1 MRAAAAL
8 EHPHLPRV
16 APSGRVSTLGSV
28 RTFFTWL
35 KAGPAGG
42 RLRRPSS
49 AGSGTADAAW
59 TARPAVLL
67 HGDGHAVAHQHLCA
81 VAAYH
86 PKDDVEL
93 ETRGI
98 AASGSHLVALRFTG
112 HQTTLRVNGPW
123 GVVSAFSATTS
134 DNPVATA
141 LWDGSAGETLFFT
154 FSFTGGIIGFLKSIQ
169 MHLLA

>member
-1 MRAAAAL
+1 MVMQSL
-8 EHPHLPRV
+8 ISTCV
-16 APSGRVSTLGSV
+16 PSPLITRRMTSNWKPEGSRPV
-28 RTFFTWL
+28 GATW
-35 KAGPAGG
+35 
-42 RLRRPSS
+42 
-49 AGSGTADAAW
+49 
-59 TARPAVLL
+59 
-67 HGDGHAVAHQHLCA
+67 
-81 VAAYH
+81 
-86 PKDDVEL
+86 
-93 ETRGI
+93 
-98 AASGSHLVALRFTG
+98 VALRFTG